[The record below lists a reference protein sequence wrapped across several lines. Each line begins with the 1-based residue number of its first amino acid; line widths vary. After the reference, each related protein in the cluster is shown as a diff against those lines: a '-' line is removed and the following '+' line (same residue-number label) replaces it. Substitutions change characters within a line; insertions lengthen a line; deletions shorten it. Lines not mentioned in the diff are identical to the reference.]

1 MRLTEEE
8 LELLT
13 PEERAGLEL
22 DDDKADDADDG
33 ADDDQ
38 GNDNDQQEDDQ
49 DADDDDGE
57 EEDDGEDDDQ
67 DQDEDGEGDPDDD
80 QEDGAGADDGQP
92 GRDDGADPDDQGADG
107 EDEANPD
114 RPVVPEFTLQAPEGV
129 EDKLKALDEREDKL
143 TEQFDDGDI
152 TTAEYRKGLRELGK
166 ERDDITWS
174 VRKYEQAKERHEE
187 SVAGAQ
193 QQWMQN
199 WFKTAQDFVK
209 DRPEIARNK
218 TVMQVFDNIVQGI
231 NTEEN
236 INKFSHQKRLEMA
249 YKQWAEDLGIQV
261 QEPTGKGKQ
270 AKPAKKATPPKQR
283 DLPPTLGKVPSADVN
298 ETDNGAFGTLNRL
311 FNSSNPKDVAKA
323 EDMLSRMP
331 EAEQDRYLRSN

>member
-1 MRLTEEE
+1 MRLSEEE

-22 DDDKADDADDG
+22 DDAQEADEGEGDDG
-33 ADDDQ
+33 QGNDGDEHDDDQ
-38 GNDNDQQEDDQ
+38 EGG
-49 DADDDDGE
+49 DGE
-57 EEDDGEDDDQ
+57 EEDDDEEEGNDEG
-67 DQDEDGEGDPDDD
+67 EDGEGNPDDD

-92 GRDDGADPDDQGADG
+92 GRDNGADPADQGEDG

-187 SVAGAQ
+187 SVESAQ
-193 QQWMQN
+193 QQFMQN
-199 WFKTAQDFVK
+199 WFKTAGDFVK
-209 DRPEIARNK
+209 SHPEISRNK

-249 YKQWAEDLGIQV
+249 YKQWAEDLGITV
-261 QEPTGKGKQ
+261 QEPSGKGKQ
-270 AKPAKKATPPKQR
+270 GKPAKKATPPKQR
-283 DLPPTLGKVPSADVN
+283 DLPPTLAKVPSADVN
-298 ETDNGAFGTLNRL
+298 ETDDGSFGTLNRL

-323 EDMLSRMP
+323 EDMLSRMS
-331 EAEQDRYLRSN
+331 EADQDRYLRSN

>member
-1 MRLTEEE
+1 MPMTEEE

-22 DDDKADDADDG
+22 DDDNVEDADEGDDNQG
-33 ADDDQ
+33 DDD
-38 GNDNDQQEDDQ
+38 NQQEDDQ
-49 DADDDDGE
+49 DADEDDGE
-57 EEDDGEDDDQ
+57 EDGDDQ
-67 DQDEDGEGDPDDD
+67 DQDEGDESDPDDD
-80 QEDGAGADDGQP
+80 QDDDAAADDGQP
-92 GRDDGADPDDQGADG
+92 GRDDGADTDDQGADG

-114 RPVVPEFTLQAPEGV
+114 RPIVPEFTLTEPEGV

-187 SVAGAQ
+187 AVTGAQ
-193 QQWMQN
+193 QQFMQN
-199 WFKTAQDFVK
+199 WFKTADDFVK
-209 DRPEIARNK
+209 SHPEISRNK
-218 TVMQVFDNIVQGI
+218 TVMQVFDNIVQGV

-236 INKFSHQKRLEMA
+236 INKFSHQRRLEMA

-270 AKPAKKATPPKQR
+270 AKPAKKAAPPKKR
-283 DLPPTLGKVPSADVN
+283 DLPPTLGKVPSAEVN
-298 ETDNGAFGTLNRL
+298 ETDDGSFGTLNRL